1 MSVQSWLNR
10 NVFNKQLKVM
20 IEVSLRSV
28 LGGELMEVSFLY
40 LLWFIHQNRSF
51 QNIVRV
57 DFGLQE
63 FKTKLG
69 AQHMSEY
76 LAKEI
81 ISKKGR
87 VILNVFVKKIE
98 QH

>member
-1 MSVQSWLNR
+1 
-10 NVFNKQLKVM
+10 M

-28 LGGELMEVSFLY
+28 LGGELMEVSFLN
-40 LLWFIHQNRSF
+40 LLWFIHQNKSF
-51 QNIVRV
+51 QNIVHV
-57 DFGLQE
+57 DYGLQE
-63 FKTKLG
+63 FKTKMG

-76 LAKEI
+76 LSKEV